1 MIIEQAIE
9 ELKSDREL
17 YEGDIVY
24 AGDGTP
30 DGDLMLALD
39 MGIAALKKQI
49 PKKPIRTNYI
59 VKVNGI
65 DTLLDENEFT
75 KCPSCT
81 YKDVEVKQGQ
91 KHCHVCGQALDW
103 SGTDKNKTVKE

>member
-1 MIIEQAIE
+1 MHDYEDTLHKVLNQVYRNTDDCEMRISEGCYKLI
-9 ELKSDREL
+9 RE
-17 YEGDIVY
+17 
-24 AGDGTP
+24 
-30 DGDLMLALD
+30 ALE
-39 MGIAALKKQI
+39 KQI

-81 YKDVEVKQGQ
+81 YKDVKVKQGQ
-91 KHCHVCGQALDW
+91 KHCHICGQALDW
-103 SGTDKNKTVKE
+103 SGDCQQLVCER

>member
-49 PKKPIRTNYI
+49 PKKPDFEGDGYDDKGNIIYDTWICPCCEERYEVYYDNY
-59 VKVNGI
+59 
-65 DTLLDENEFT
+65 
-75 KCPSCT
+75 
-81 YKDVEVKQGQ
+81 
-91 KHCHVCGQALDW
+91 KHCPNCGQALDW
-103 SGTDKNKTVKE
+103 SDTDEMPNNKSQE